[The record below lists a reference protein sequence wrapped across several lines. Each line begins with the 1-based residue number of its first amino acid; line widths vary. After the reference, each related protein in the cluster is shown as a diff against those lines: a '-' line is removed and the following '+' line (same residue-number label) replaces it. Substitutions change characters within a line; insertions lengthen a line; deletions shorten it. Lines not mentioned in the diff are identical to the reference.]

1 MINIKE
7 DLVVSKAAPKVSEVK
22 KKSLFFCK
30 GSDPLDEN
38 NVRST
43 CQCGDFT
50 GNPLEH
56 LLSITQEVYFPL
68 VTTVENQD
76 GWPEVISK
84 EVTENMHKFLAS
96 LYITMGSTKGRT
108 LLPMPPANGPHE
120 HEVEALAHDKEQ
132 VHVLENAVVT
142 WTKQIKNVLKMDS
155 ETLLKSGKHP
165 GPRVELDFWKGK
177 SENLNAIH
185 EQLSSEKIKKVMR
198 VLELTKS
205 TYFPAFNRLCKEVA
219 QARMEANDNVTYLKP
234 LERFVNSLGNEAF
247 PELVP
252 LFQPMLHTVLLI
264 WRNSKFYNTPARL
277 VVLVREICNDI
288 IKQAC
293 RFINGTTLFT
303 MEPHM
308 LWTV

>member
-1 MINIKE
+1 MAEESAAAASKKGASVQDYLSARINSSLKPKSEKLAAIWATDESKVIVDEFISSKEPAALFVMINAKE
-7 DLVVSKAAPKVSEVK
+7 DLVVSKTAPKISEVK
-22 KKSLFFCK
+22 RKSLFFCK
-30 GSDPLDEN
+30 GSDPLDES

-43 CQCGDFT
+43 CQSGDFT

-108 LLPMPPANGPHE
+108 LLPMPPANGAHE
-120 HEVEALAHDKEQ
+120 HEIETLAHDKEQ

-155 ETLLKSGKHP
+155 EALLKSGKHP

-185 EQLSSEKIKKVMR
+185 EQLSSDKIKKVMK

-219 QARMEANDNVTYLKP
+219 QAL
-234 LERFVNSLGNEAF
+234 SLI
-247 PELVP
+247 
-252 LFQPMLHTVLLI
+252 HI
-264 WRNSKFYNTPARL
+264 
-277 VVLVREICNDI
+277 
-288 IKQAC
+288 
-293 RFINGTTLFT
+293 
-303 MEPHM
+303 
-308 LWTV
+308 